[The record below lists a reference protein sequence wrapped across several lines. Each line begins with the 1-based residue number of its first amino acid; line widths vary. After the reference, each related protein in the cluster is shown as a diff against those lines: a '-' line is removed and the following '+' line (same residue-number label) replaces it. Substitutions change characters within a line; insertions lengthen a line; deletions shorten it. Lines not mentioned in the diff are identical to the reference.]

1 MFTAYLRQ
9 DLIVSIRPSRAV
21 GLPGY
26 DQKDLLSS
34 FDEWS
39 TGLTGIDQ
47 VIGDI
52 FRLLTDLGE
61 NYDVGEQHLPLNMKE
76 V

>member
-9 DLIVSIRPSRAV
+9 VLIVSILPGRAV

-26 DQKDLLSS
+26 DQKDLLSL

-39 TGLTGIDQ
+39 TGLAGIDQ
-47 VIGDI
+47 VTGDI
-52 FRLLTDLGE
+52 FRLLIDLGE
-61 NYDVGEQHLPLNMKE
+61 NYVVGAQHLPLNMKE
-76 V
+76 A

>member
-9 DLIVSIRPSRAV
+9 DLIVSIHPSRAV

-26 DQKDLLSS
+26 DQKDLLSL

-61 NYDVGEQHLPLNMKE
+61 NYDVGAQHLPLNMKE